1 MKGLI
6 CNHVVI
12 KRERKRMEIN
22 KMIKKLL
29 NAQFQG
35 ISVGDIMAT
44 EVITINEDATLERLF
59 SLISEYHHLG
69 YPVVNK
75 ENKII
80 GVISYKDLFRVKRED
95 WNSVRVKERMS
106 TRLVCVSPG
115 DGVFTAVEK
124 MTEEGIGRLL
134 VMDADMLVGIVSRS
148 SIMEG
153 AIKRLLA

>member
-1 MKGLI
+1 
-6 CNHVVI
+6 
-12 KRERKRMEIN
+12 MEIN
-22 KMIKKLL
+22 KRIKKLL

-35 ISVGDIMAT
+35 ITVGDIMAT
-44 EVITINEDATLERLF
+44 EVITINDDATLERLF

-69 YPVVNK
+69 YPVVNN
-75 ENKII
+75 ENKIS

-115 DGVFTAVEK
+115 DGVIKAVEK

-134 VMDADMLVGIVSRS
+134 VMDADTLVGIVSRS
-148 SIMEG
+148 SIMDG